1 MLNRVKDVFDL
12 QLFAETQ
19 EGSAEGLESGGET
32 EQQQSKTY
40 DEAYVKKLRT
50 ESANYRTKYK
60 ELEASMNQKINDVHL
75 NLFKA
80 LGLEPDPN
88 KQYEKQIQEERQKRE
103 EAETRITARL
113 IKAKTETI
121 CNQLGIIDPDLAY
134 LAMDKSGIKV
144 KDDDSVD
151 GVKEALE
158 ALLKS
163 KPHLKG
169 SVKKPIGVPS
179 NPGTQ
184 PVKESN
190 SQTMNTLIRK
200 MAGRIV

>member
-1 MLNRVKDVFDL
+1 MLNRVKDVFDI
-12 QLFAETQ
+12 QLFAEAQ
-19 EGSAEGLESGGET
+19 EGSAEGAESGGDT

-40 DEAYVKKLRT
+40 DEAYVKKLRS

-60 ELEASMNQKINDVHL
+60 ELETSMNQKFTDFQNNI
-75 NLFKA
+75 FKSF
-80 LGLEPDPN
+80 GLEPDPN
-88 KQYEKQIQEERQKRE
+88 KQYEKQIQEERQKRQ
-103 EAETRITARL
+103 EAESRITTRL

-121 CNQLGIIDPDLAY
+121 CNQLGIIDPELAY

-144 KDDDSVD
+144 KDDDSVE

-163 KPHLKG
+163 KPLLKG
-169 SVKKPIGVPS
+169 SVKPIGGPS

-190 SQTMNTLIRK
+190 SKTMDTIIRK

>member
-1 MLNRVKDVFDL
+1 MLNHVKDVFDI

-19 EGSAEGLESGGET
+19 EGSAEGAESGGET
-32 EQQQSKTY
+32 EQSKTY
-40 DEAYVKKLRT
+40 DEAYVKRLRA

-60 ELEASMNQKINDVHL
+60 ELETSMNQKINDVHL

-88 KQYEKQIQEERQKRE
+88 KQYEKQVQEERQKRE

-163 KPHLKG
+163 KPLLKG
-169 SVKKPIGVPS
+169 SVKPIGGPS

-190 SQTMNTLIRK
+190 SKTMDTIIRK

>member
-1 MLNRVKDVFDL
+1 MPNRVKDVFDL

-19 EGSAEGLESGGET
+19 EGSAEGTESGGET
-32 EQQQSKTY
+32 EQSKTY
-40 DEAYVKKLRT
+40 DEAYVKKLRA

-60 ELEASMNQKINDVHL
+60 ELETSLNQKQSEFQN
-75 NLFKA
+75 NLLKA

-88 KQYEKQIQEERQKRE
+88 KNYEKQLSEAKMKAQ
-103 EAETRITARL
+103 EAENRANEKLMR
-113 IKAKTETI
+113 AKIEI
-121 CNQLGIIDPDLAY
+121 ESSKLGIIDPELAY
-134 LAMDKSGIKV
+134 LAMDKSGVKV
-144 KDDDSVD
+144 KDDGSVD

-169 SVKKPIGVPS
+169 SVKPIGGPS

-184 PVKESN
+184 PAKES
-190 SQTMNTLIRK
+190 SSSVMNTLIRK
-200 MAGRIV
+200 AAGIIP